1 MRFVALL
8 LLVIVVVAAVAC
20 GGAAGNQ
27 TTTSTRS
34 TTGEETTSTTTESTT
49 GQKTT
54 TGEAAAS
61 SAPQDS
67 DAGDAGK
74 SILDCQLEEASKYN
88 ADPIKQGQFV
98 DEVYQEAEKRGVDPE
113 QVLYERGYDCGWSAL
128 QQSAGK
134 K

>member
-8 LLVIVVVAAVAC
+8 ILTVVLLSAVGC
-20 GGAAGNQ
+20 GATGEQ
-27 TTTSTRS
+27 TTASTEATAGEQ
-34 TTGEETTSTTTESTT
+34 TTARTQSTT
-49 GQKTT
+49 GQNSTS
-54 TGEAAAS
+54 GEVVAP
-61 SAPQDS
+61 SAPQDRDTNDS
-67 DAGDAGK
+67 GK
-74 SILDCQLEEASKYN
+74 RILDCQLEEASKYN

>member
-1 MRFVALL
+1 VALL
-8 LLVIVVVAAVAC
+8 LLVVVMVTVASC
-20 GGAAGNQ
+20 GATGEQ
-27 TTTSTRS
+27 TTART
-34 TTGEETTSTTTESTT
+34 ETTA
-49 GQKTT
+49 GKKTT
-54 TGEAAAS
+54 TGEAVAP
-61 SAPQDS
+61 SAQDS
-67 DAGDAGK
+67 GANDSGK

-98 DEVYQEAEKRGVDPE
+98 DEVYQEAQKRGVDPE

>member
-8 LLVIVVVAAVAC
+8 LVVVLVVAAVGC
-20 GGAAGNQ
+20 GGATA
-27 TTTSTRS
+27 STQP
-34 TTGEETTSTTTESTT
+34 TTGEESTARMTESTT
-49 GQKTT
+49 GQN
-54 TGEAAAS
+54 S

-67 DAGDAGK
+67 DTNDADK
-74 SILDCQLEEASKYN
+74 HILDCQLDEASKYI
-88 ADPIKQGQFV
+88 ADPINQGQFV

-128 QQSAGK
+128 QESGGK